1 MNMRVAN
8 AIAALCVALL
18 GLIVI
23 VLARQLPYDAEYG
36 PGPGFL
42 PFWLGLAL
50 VVLSVFLLRDAL
62 RMPRSNEAKVADDD
76 SDGPGAFL
84 EIAPGAMAPW
94 LIFLASTIIIA
105 VFFEQLGFA
114 LATGLFMLVTMR
126 WVARQGWLS
135 TIALTVITPIV
146 LYLGFVKFLM
156 VPLQLEP
163 AGF

>member
-1 MNMRVAN
+1 MRVAN

-18 GLIVI
+18 GIVTI

-42 PFWLGLAL
+42 PFWLGVTL
-50 VVLSVFLLRDAL
+50 VILSVFLLREAL
-62 RMPRSNEAKVADDD
+62 RSPAKQDAAGDT
-76 SDGPGAFL
+76 SGPAAFL
-84 EIAPGAMAPW
+84 EVAPGAMAPW
-94 LIFLASTIIIA
+94 LIFLASAVIIA

-126 WVARQGWLS
+126 WVARQGWPA
-135 TIALTVITPIV
+135 TILLTVITPLV
-146 LYLGFVKFLM
+146 LYLGFAKLLL

>member
-1 MNMRVAN
+1 MRVAN
-8 AIAALCVALL
+8 MIAALCIALL
-18 GLIVI
+18 GVT
-23 VLARQLPYDAEYG
+23 VVALARQLPYDAEYG

-42 PFWLGLAL
+42 PFWLGVAL
-50 VVLSVFLLRDAL
+50 VILSAFLLRDAWRIKAL
-62 RMPRSNEAKVADDD
+62 IDATTDDNVGG
-76 SDGPGAFL
+76 SPAFLQFSPGAL
-84 EIAPGAMAPW
+84 IPW
-94 LIFLASTIIIA
+94 LIFLASSVIVA

-135 TIALTVITPIV
+135 TIAMAVITPAV
-146 LYLGFVKFLM
+146 LYLAFVRFLM